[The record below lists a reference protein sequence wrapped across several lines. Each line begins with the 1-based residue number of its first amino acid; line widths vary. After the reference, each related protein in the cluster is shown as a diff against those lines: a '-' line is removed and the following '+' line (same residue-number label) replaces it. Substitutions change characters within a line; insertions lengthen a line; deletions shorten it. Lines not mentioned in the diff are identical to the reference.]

1 MKFVFNPRV
10 SSIMNT
16 DSKSTNFKHEYL
28 YAASA
33 PELQQL
39 IVVMQE
45 QEYELV
51 TIIHDNDGET

>member
-1 MKFVFNPRV
+1 
-10 SSIMNT
+10 MNT

-51 TIIHDNDGET
+51 TIIHDNDGETEIN